1 MSHPSTPARATHLRR
16 HPAIHLWIAVVALA
30 ASALAIAQQ
39 QSTPRAGAGAAGE
52 RPATQRI
59 TPNFKDAD
67 ITQIIEAVSMATGKN
82 FIIDPRVRA
91 QVTMLSSTPM
101 TPDQFYQA
109 FLAILQ
115 VHGFVAVPAGDV
127 IKIIPDANMRQYPA
141 DDLPNHV
148 SSTSD
153 ELVTQVL
160 AVKNV
165 GAAQLV
171 PVLRP
176 LMPQN
181 AQLSAVTGANILI
194 ISDRASNVNRM
205 MRIIARI
212 DEVGNPD
219 VDVITL
225 RSATA
230 ADTARVLNSLLAQSG
245 ETGGNMK
252 IVADDRSN
260 SILLAGDDNVRARVK
275 SLILHLD
282 TPVDTGS
289 ETQVRYLRF
298 SDAEDL
304 ATRLKEQMSG
314 TNSGSGSSAA
324 TAALLNRQPVQP
336 TPNAQGNTARVE
348 PAQAAPAGG
357 GGPATISLAGGTAT
371 IWADKANNALVITA
385 GQRSMRALN
394 AVIDKLDIRQPQVY
408 VEAIIA
414 EVTVDKTAD
423 LGVNWA
429 IDGSATSV
437 GVGGFVSPIGGT
449 SIVDLAEAALSS
461 TSSSTS
467 TGTTTTGSTSSL
479 SDATL
484 NGTTF
489 GIGRLKAAGTNF
501 ALVLRALQGDSRT
514 NILGTPS
521 VVTRNNQEAKMEVA
535 QEVPFLTGQYSTTN
549 GTGSAFQTIQR
560 EEVGTILTV
569 TPTISEGDTVLL
581 KLQVE
586 SSSLAASSQGAVDL
600 ITNKRAI
607 TTSVLIKDAGTLVLG
622 GLIEDSV
629 TNSEQSVPLL
639 GSIPFIG
646 ELFRTRNTEKTKT
659 NFLIFLQPHIL
670 RNDTQASIETD
681 AKYDYIRDQQRILN
695 KDPKIL
701 PFQPYAPADPLPSM
715 NNGRTSSG
723 ILSPDADSGP
733 KPSRK
738 PPASGSAQPGDS
750 GASGAAPMTPYTGA
764 STAPDDTTPATAAPA
779 SPTPTTDAPAGA
791 PQ

>member
-1 MSHPSTPARATHLRR
+1 MSHRPPIVRAARLRR
-16 HPAIHLWIAVVALA
+16 HFAIAIAAMALSALA
-30 ASALAIAQQ
+30 AGQQRISA
-39 QSTPRAGAGAAGE
+39 PPMPAGGHAN
-52 RPATQRI
+52 TQRI

-141 DDLPNHV
+141 NDLPHSV

-225 RSATA
+225 HSAVA

-245 ETGGNMK
+245 ETGGSLK

-260 SILLAGDDNVRARVK
+260 SILLSGDDNVRARVK
-275 SLILHLD
+275 SLVIHLD

-314 TNSGSGSSAA
+314 TSSGSSSSAM
-324 TAALLNRQPVQP
+324 AALLNRQPTSQP
-336 TPNAQGNTARVE
+336 QPNAQGNTPRPDA
-348 PAQAAPAGG
+348 AAPAASTGG
-357 GGPATISLAGGTAT
+357 GSTTLSLAGGTAT

-385 GQRSMRALN
+385 GQRSMKALN

-429 IDGSATSV
+429 IDGTSASV
-437 GVGGFVSPIGGT
+437 GVGGFVSPVGGS
-449 SIVDLAEAALSS
+449 SIVDLVQGALGASAAASS
-461 TSSSTS
+461 TT
-467 TGTTTTGSTSSL
+467 TGTTAATGASGL

-484 NGTTF
+484 NGTTL
-489 GIGRLKAAGTNF
+489 GIGRLKASGVNF
-501 ALVLRALQGDSRT
+501 AMMLRALQGDSRT

-586 SSSLAASSQGAVDL
+586 SSSLAASSAGAVDL

-607 TTSVLIKDAGTLVLG
+607 TTSVLIKDSGTLVLG
-622 GLIEDSV
+622 GLIQDSV

-639 GSIPFIG
+639 GAIPFLG

-670 RNDTQASIETD
+670 RNDAQASVETD
-681 AKYDYIRDQQRILN
+681 AKYDYIREQQRILN
-695 KDPKIL
+695 KDPRAL
-701 PFQPYAPADPLPSM
+701 PLQPYAPSDPLPSM
-715 NNGRTSSG
+715 ENGRVKSG
-723 ILSPDADSGP
+723 ILSPDIEQINHS
-733 KPSRK
+733 KS
-738 PPASGSAQPGDS
+738 SGSSDASTS
-750 GASGAAPMTPYTGA
+750 GATGPTGPTGAMPEPTNPYTGA
-764 STAPDDTTPATAAPA
+764 QTAPDAP
-779 SPTPTTDAPAGA
+779 DAPANDGGA
-791 PQ
+791 PR

>member
-1 MSHPSTPARATHLRR
+1 M
-16 HPAIHLWIAVVALA
+16 
-30 ASALAIAQQ
+30 
-39 QSTPRAGAGAAGE
+39 AAGE
-52 RPATQRI
+52 HANTQRI

-141 DDLPNHV
+141 NDLPHSV

-245 ETGGNMK
+245 ETGGNLK

-260 SILLAGDDNVRARVK
+260 SILLSGDDSVRLRVK
-275 SLILHLD
+275 ALVAHLD

-314 TNSGSGSSAA
+314 TSSGSSSSAM
-324 TAALLNRQPVQP
+324 AALLNRQPTQP
-336 TPNAQGNTARVE
+336 QPNAQGNTA
-348 PAQAAPAGG
+348 AAGG
-357 GGPATISLAGGTAT
+357 GRAGRSHRRIRPRCRSPA
-371 IWADKANNALVITA
+371 
-385 GQRSMRALN
+385 
-394 AVIDKLDIRQPQVY
+394 
-408 VEAIIA
+408 
-414 EVTVDKTAD
+414 
-423 LGVNWA
+423 
-429 IDGSATSV
+429 
-437 GVGGFVSPIGGT
+437 
-449 SIVDLAEAALSS
+449 
-461 TSSSTS
+461 
-467 TGTTTTGSTSSL
+467 
-479 SDATL
+479 
-484 NGTTF
+484 
-489 GIGRLKAAGTNF
+489 
-501 ALVLRALQGDSRT
+501 
-514 NILGTPS
+514 
-521 VVTRNNQEAKMEVA
+521 
-535 QEVPFLTGQYSTTN
+535 
-549 GTGSAFQTIQR
+549 
-560 EEVGTILTV
+560 
-569 TPTISEGDTVLL
+569 
-581 KLQVE
+581 
-586 SSSLAASSQGAVDL
+586 
-600 ITNKRAI
+600 
-607 TTSVLIKDAGTLVLG
+607 
-622 GLIEDSV
+622 
-629 TNSEQSVPLL
+629 
-639 GSIPFIG
+639 
-646 ELFRTRNTEKTKT
+646 
-659 NFLIFLQPHIL
+659 
-670 RNDTQASIETD
+670 
-681 AKYDYIRDQQRILN
+681 
-695 KDPKIL
+695 
-701 PFQPYAPADPLPSM
+701 APPP
-715 NNGRTSSG
+715 
-723 ILSPDADSGP
+723 SGP
-733 KPSRK
+733 TRPTMRWSS
-738 PPASGSAQPGDS
+738 PPAS
-750 GASGAAPMTPYTGA
+750 AA
-764 STAPDDTTPATAAPA
+764 
-779 SPTPTTDAPAGA
+779 
-791 PQ
+791 

>member
-1 MSHPSTPARATHLRR
+1 MSHRPPIIRAPRR
-16 HPAIHLWIAVVALA
+16 RRQLAIALA
-30 ASALAIAQQ
+30 ALAVCALAAAQQ
-39 QSTPRAGAGAAGE
+39 QSSQRVRASGE
-52 RPATQRI
+52 QAATQRI

-115 VHGFVAVPAGDV
+115 VHGFIAVPAGNI
-127 IKIIPDANMRQYPA
+127 IKIVPDANMRQYPA
-141 DDLPNHV
+141 DDLPSHV

-219 VDVITL
+219 IDVIPL

-245 ETGGNMK
+245 ETGGSFK

-260 SILLAGDDNVRARVK
+260 SILLSGDDSVRMRVK
-275 SLILHLD
+275 ALVTHLD

-314 TNSGSGSSAA
+314 TSSGNSSSTAA
-324 TAALLNRQPVQP
+324 LNALLNRQPTGQP
-336 TPNAQGNTARVE
+336 QPNAQGNTPRPDANS
-348 PAQAAPAGG
+348 APAAGATGG
-357 GGPATISLAGGTAT
+357 SATISLAGGTAT

-385 GQRSMRALN
+385 GQRSMKALN

-414 EVTVDKTAD
+414 EVTVDKTSD

-429 IDGSATSV
+429 IDGTNASV
-437 GVGGFVSPIGGT
+437 GVGGFVSPVGGS
-449 SIVDLAEAALSS
+449 SIVDLVTAALSS
-461 TSSSTS
+461 TSSASSTS
-467 TGTTTTGSTSSL
+467 TTTTTTGASTGGLNDS
-479 SDATL
+479 TL
-484 NGTTF
+484 NGTTL
-489 GIGRLKAAGTNF
+489 GIGRLKAAGVNF
-501 ALVLRALQGDSRT
+501 ALMLRALQADSRT

-586 SSSLAASSQGAVDL
+586 SSSLAASSEGAVDL
-600 ITNKRAI
+600 VTNKRAI
-607 TTSVLIKDAGTLVLG
+607 TTSVLIKDTGTLVLG
-622 GLIEDSV
+622 GLIQDSV
-629 TNSEQSVPLL
+629 TNSENSVPLL
-639 GSIPFIG
+639 GSIPFLG

-670 RNDTQASIETD
+670 RTDAQASLETD
-681 AKYDYIRDQQRILN
+681 AKYEYIRDQQRILN
-695 KDPKIL
+695 KDSRVL
-701 PFQPYAPADPLPSM
+701 PLQPYAPAEPLPSM
-715 NNGRTSSG
+715 ENGHTSSG
-723 ILSPDADSGP
+723 ILSPDTEPEHKRSP
-733 KPSRK
+733 Q
-738 PPASGSAQPGDS
+738 PA
-750 GASGAAPMTPYTGA
+750 
-764 STAPDDTTPATAAPA
+764 TAPSPDTTPVTPYSGPGTAPVNTAPA
-779 SPTPTTDAPAGA
+779 NGA

>member
-1 MSHPSTPARATHLRR
+1 MSHRSTIVRAPRR
-16 HPAIHLWIAVVALA
+16 RRQLAIALATLAVCALA
-30 ASALAIAQQ
+30 AAQQ
-39 QSTPRAGAGAAGE
+39 QSSQRVTASGE
-52 RPATQRI
+52 QAATQRI

-115 VHGFVAVPAGDV
+115 VHGFIAVPAGNV
-127 IKIIPDANMRQYPA
+127 IKIVPDANMRQYPA

-219 VDVITL
+219 IDVIPL

-245 ETGGNMK
+245 ETGGSLK

-260 SILLAGDDNVRARVK
+260 SILLSGDDNVRMRVK
-275 SLILHLD
+275 ALVTHLD

-314 TNSGSGSSAA
+314 TSGGSSSSSTAA
-324 TAALLNRQPVQP
+324 LNALLNRQPTSQP
-336 TPNAQGNTARVE
+336 QPNAQGNT
-348 PAQAAPAGG
+348 PSPGSPTAQAGAATGA
-357 GGPATISLAGGTAT
+357 ATISLAGGTAT

-385 GQRSMRALN
+385 GQRSMKALN

-414 EVTVDKTAD
+414 EVTVDKTSD

-429 IDGSATSV
+429 IESPNSSV
-437 GVGGFVSPIGGT
+437 PVGGFVSPVAGS
-449 SIVDLAEAALSS
+449 SIVDLVEGYLSSS
-461 TSSSTS
+461 TSSSS
-467 TGTTTTGSTSSL
+467 TSTSSSSTSGL
-479 SDATL
+479 NDTTL
-484 NGTTF
+484 NGTTL
-489 GIGRLKAAGTNF
+489 GIGRLKAAGVNF
-501 ALVLRALQGDSRT
+501 ALMLRALQADSRT

-549 GTGSAFQTIQR
+549 GTGSAFQTIER

-586 SSSLAASSQGAVDL
+586 SSSLAASAQGAVDL
-600 ITNKRAI
+600 ITNKRQI
-607 TTSVLIKDAGTLVLG
+607 TTSVLIKDTGTLVLG
-622 GLIEDSV
+622 GLIQDSV
-629 TNSEQSVPLL
+629 TNTENSVPLL

-670 RNDTQASIETD
+670 RNDAQAAVETD

-695 KDPKIL
+695 KDPRVL
-701 PFQPYAPADPLPSM
+701 PLQPYAPSDPLPSM
-715 NNGRTSSG
+715 ENGRTSSG
-723 ILSPDADSGP
+723 ILSPDTEPDHKRSQQPAP
-733 KPSRK
+733 APAPAPAPS
-738 PPASGSAQPGDS
+738 P
-750 GASGAAPMTPYTGA
+750 
-764 STAPDDTTPATAAPA
+764 DTTPVTPYSGPGTAP
-779 SPTPTTDAPAGA
+779 

>member
-1 MSHPSTPARATHLRR
+1 MSHRSSIVSTLSRR
-16 HPAIHLWIAVVALA
+16 RRIALALLIAVSAWALA
-30 ASALAIAQQ
+30 EQPVA
-39 QSTPRAGAGAAGE
+39 
-52 RPATQRI
+52 QRI

-115 VHGFVAVPAGDV
+115 VHGFIAVPAGNV
-127 IKIIPDANMRQYPA
+127 IKIVPDANMRQYPA

-219 VDVITL
+219 IDVIPL

-245 ETGGNMK
+245 ETGGSLK

-260 SILLAGDDNVRARVK
+260 SILLSGDDNVRMRVK
-275 SLILHLD
+275 ALVTHLD

-314 TNSGSGSSAA
+314 TSGGSSSSTAA
-324 TAALLNRQPVQP
+324 LNALLNRQPTSQP
-336 TPNAQGNTARVE
+336 QPNAQGNTPPPGSPA
-348 PAQAAPAGG
+348 AQAGTPTGS
-357 GGPATISLAGGTAT
+357 ATISLAGGTAT

-385 GQRSMRALN
+385 GQRSMKALN

-429 IDGSATSV
+429 IESPNSSV
-437 GVGGFVSPIGGT
+437 PVGGFVSPVAGS
-449 SIVDLAEAALSS
+449 SIVDLVEGYLSSS
-461 TSSSTS
+461 TSSSSTTTS
-467 TGTTTTGSTSSL
+467 TTTTATSSGL
-479 SDATL
+479 NDTTL
-484 NGTTF
+484 NGTTL
-489 GIGRLKAAGTNF
+489 GIGRLKASGINF
-501 ALVLRALQGDSRT
+501 AMMLRALQGDSRT

-521 VVTRNNQEAKMEVA
+521 VVTRDNQEAKMEVA

-569 TPTISEGDTVLL
+569 TPTINEGDTVLL

-600 ITNKRAI
+600 ITNKREI
-607 TTSVLIKDAGTLVLG
+607 TTSVLIKDGATLVLG
-622 GLIEDSV
+622 GLIQDSV

-639 GSIPFIG
+639 GAIPVIG

-670 RNDTQASIETD
+670 RNDAQAAVETD
-681 AKYDYIRDQQRILN
+681 AKYDYVRDQQRILN
-695 KDPKIL
+695 KDPRVL
-701 PFQPYAPADPLPSM
+701 PLQPYAPADPLPSM
-715 NNGRTSSG
+715 ENGRTSSG
-723 ILSPDADSGP
+723 ILSPDETSTDLQRQQKQSNTGATTSGT
-733 KPSRK
+733 S
-738 PPASGSAQPGDS
+738 SATPVQP
-750 GASGAAPMTPYTGA
+750 TPFTGA
-764 STAPDDTTPATAAPA
+764 STSPDSGAP
-779 SPTPTTDAPAGA
+779 PAGA
-791 PQ
+791 PPPPPAGNGAAPL

>member
-1 MSHPSTPARATHLRR
+1 MSDRSSIVSTLSRR
-16 HPAIHLWIAVVALA
+16 RRIALALALIAVSAWALA
-30 ASALAIAQQ
+30 EQPVA
-39 QSTPRAGAGAAGE
+39 
-52 RPATQRI
+52 QRI

-127 IKIIPDANMRQYPA
+127 IKIIPDANMRQYPSN
-141 DDLPNHV
+141 DLPRSV

-194 ISDRASNVNRM
+194 MSDRASNVNRM

-225 RSATA
+225 HNAVA
-230 ADTARVLNSLLAQSG
+230 ADTARVLTSLLAQTG
-245 ETGGNMK
+245 ETGGAVK

-260 SILLAGDDNVRARVK
+260 SILLSGDDNVRTRVRA
-275 SLILHLD
+275 LVLHLD

-314 TNSGSGSSAA
+314 TSSGGSS
-324 TAALLNRQPVQP
+324 TAMQALLNRQPNNQP
-336 TPNAQGNTARVE
+336 QPNAQGNTPRPE
-348 PAQAAPAGG
+348 AGG
-357 GGPATISLAGGTAT
+357 QPAAAAGGSTTLSLAGGTAT

-385 GQRSMRALN
+385 GQRSMKALN
-394 AVIDKLDIRQPQVY
+394 AVIDKLDIRRPQVY

-414 EVTVDKTAD
+414 AVSVDKTAD

-429 IDGSATSV
+429 LDGSANSV
-437 GVGGFVSPIGGT
+437 GLGGFVSPVAGS
-449 SIVDLAEAALSS
+449 SIVDLVEGALGSS
-461 TSSSTS
+461 TSASTT
-467 TGTTTTGSTSSL
+467 TGTTATTATGSGL
-479 SDATL
+479 SDTTL
-484 NGTTF
+484 NGATI
-489 GIGRLKAAGTNF
+489 GIGRLKATGINF
-501 ALVLRALQGDSRT
+501 AMMLRALQADSRT

-521 VVTRNNQEAKMEVA
+521 VVTRDNQEAKMEVA

-569 TPTISEGDTVLL
+569 TPTINEGDTVLL

-600 ITNKRAI
+600 ITNKNEI
-607 TTSVLIKDAGTLVLG
+607 TTSVLIKDGGTLVLG
-622 GLIEDSV
+622 GLIQDSV
-629 TNSEQSVPLL
+629 TNSEESVPIL
-639 GSIPFIG
+639 GSIPIIG

-670 RNDTQASIETD
+670 RDDTQAAVLTD

-695 KDPKIL
+695 KDSRKI
-701 PFQPYAPADPLPSM
+701 PMQPYAPADPLPPM
-715 NNGRTSSG
+715 ENGRTNG
-723 ILSPDADSGP
+723 GALSPDETSTDLQHQQKQSTSG
-733 KPSRK
+733 
-738 PPASGSAQPGDS
+738 ATTS
-750 GASGAAPMTPYTGA
+750 GASAPAPVQPTPYTGA
-764 STAPDDTTPATAAPA
+764 STSPDSSAPPA
-779 SPTPTTDAPAGA
+779 SSAP
-791 PQ
+791 P

>member
-1 MSHPSTPARATHLRR
+1 MSDRSPIVRAPRPRR
-16 HPAIHLWIAVVALA
+16 HLAIALA
-30 ASALAIAQQ
+30 ALAVSALALGQQ
-39 QSTPRAGAGAAGE
+39 PGPQRAPASDEQAG
-52 RPATQRI
+52 TQRI

-82 FIIDPRVRA
+82 FIIDPRVHA

-115 VHGFVAVPAGDV
+115 VHGFIAVPAGNV
-127 IKIIPDANMRQYPA
+127 TKIIPDANMRQYPA
-141 DDLPNHV
+141 NDLPHSV
-148 SSTSD
+148 SSSSD

-160 AVKNV
+160 SVKNV

-225 RSATA
+225 HSATA
-230 ADTARVLNSLLAQSG
+230 ADTVRVLNSLLAQSG
-245 ETGGNMK
+245 EAGGSLK

-260 SILLAGDDNVRARVK
+260 SILLSGDDNVRMRVK
-275 SLILHLD
+275 ALVAHLD

-289 ETQVRYLRF
+289 ETQVRYLRY

-314 TNSGSGSSAA
+314 TSSGGTTSAM
-324 TAALLNRQPVQP
+324 AALLNRTPTPQQPQ
-336 TPNAQGNTARVE
+336 PNAQGNTPVPGTA
-348 PAQAAPAGG
+348 PSSAAGA
-357 GGPATISLAGGTAT
+357 GGPATLSLAGGNAT

-394 AVIDKLDIRQPQVY
+394 AVIDKLDIRRPQVY

-429 IDGSATSV
+429 IDGSNANV
-437 GVGGFVSPIGGT
+437 GVGGFVTPVGGT
-449 SIVDLAEAALSS
+449 SIVDLVTAALGATSS
-461 TSSSTS
+461 TT
-467 TGTTTTGSTSSL
+467 TGTTTGVTPTGTGLST
-479 SDATL
+479 ATL
-484 NGTTF
+484 SGTTV
-489 GIGRLKAAGTNF
+489 GIGRLKASGVNF
-501 ALVLRALQGDSRT
+501 AVMLRALQGDSRT

-521 VVTRNNQEAKMEVA
+521 VVTRDNQEAKMEVA

-569 TPTISEGDTVLL
+569 TPTINEGDTVLL

-607 TTSVLIKDAGTLVLG
+607 TTSVLIKDGGTLVLG
-622 GLIEDSV
+622 GLIQDSV
-629 TNSEQSVPLL
+629 TNGEQSVPLL
-639 GSIPFIG
+639 GSIPLIG
-646 ELFRTRNTEKTKT
+646 ELFRARNTEKTKT

-670 RNDTQASIETD
+670 RDDTQAGVETD
-681 AKYDYIRDQQRILN
+681 AKYDYIRDQQRILGH
-695 KDPKIL
+695 DPRAL
-701 PFQPYAPADPLPSM
+701 PLQPYQPADPLPSIES
-715 NNGRTSSG
+715 GRTKGG
-723 ILSPDADSGP
+723 ILSPDVSDADRTRLKKQHGN
-733 KPSRK
+733 K
-738 PPASGSAQPGDS
+738 AAGSPDS
-750 GASGAAPMTPYTGA
+750 GAGSTPTPYGGASVSPDDTAPAPSGAAPP
-764 STAPDDTTPATAAPA
+764 
-779 SPTPTTDAPAGA
+779 
-791 PQ
+791 

>member
-1 MSHPSTPARATHLRR
+1 MSHRPTIVRAARLRR
-16 HPAIHLWIAVVALA
+16 HIAIALA
-30 ASALAIAQQ
+30 ALSLSALALGQQ
-39 QSTPRAGAGAAGE
+39 QNQPRVVNGSNQ
-52 RPATQRI
+52 PAVQRI

-115 VHGFVAVPAGDV
+115 VHGFVAVPAGNV
-127 IKIIPDANMRQYPA
+127 IKIVPDANMRQYPA
-141 DDLPNHV
+141 NDLPRSV

-225 RSATA
+225 HSATA

-245 ETGGNMK
+245 DTGGSLK

-260 SILLAGDDNVRARVK
+260 SILLSGDDNVRTRVK
-275 SLILHLD
+275 ALVMHLD

-314 TNSGSGSSAA
+314 TSSSGSSSSSAM
-324 TAALLNRQPVQP
+324 AALLNRQPAPAQP
-336 TPNAQGNTARVE
+336 VPNAQGNTA
-348 PAQAAPAGG
+348 PAAAAPAGPSG
-357 GGPATISLAGGTAT
+357 GSTTLSLAGGTAT

-385 GQRSMRALN
+385 GQRSMKALN

-429 IDGSATSV
+429 IDGSNSSV
-437 GVGGFVSPIGGT
+437 GVGGFVSPVGGS
-449 SIVDLAEAALSS
+449 SIVDLVTAALSA
-461 TSSSTS
+461 SSSSSAATGTATGTS
-467 TGTTTTGSTSSL
+467 TGGL
-479 SDATL
+479 SNATL
-484 NGTTF
+484 NGTTV
-489 GIGRLKAAGTNF
+489 GIGRLKASGVNF
-501 ALVLRALQGDSRT
+501 ALMLRALQGDSRT

-586 SSSLAASSQGAVDL
+586 SSSLAASAQGAVDL

-622 GLIEDSV
+622 GLIQDSV

-639 GSIPFIG
+639 GAIPFIG

-670 RNDTQASIETD
+670 RNDTQASVETD

-695 KDPKIL
+695 KDPRAL
-701 PFQPYAPADPLPSM
+701 PLQPYAPSDPLPAM
-715 NNGRTSSG
+715 ENGRTQSG
-723 ILSPDADSGP
+723 ILSPDADSG
-733 KPSRK
+733 RK
-738 PPASGSAQPGDS
+738 RSKKAVNTD
-750 GASGAAPMTPYTGA
+750 AAPTSDPDQAPATPYSG
-764 STAPDDTTPATAAPA
+764 ATAAPD
-779 SPTPTTDAPAGA
+779 DAPAPAGVA

>member
-1 MSHPSTPARATHLRR
+1 MSDRSSIVRAPRPRR
-16 HPAIHLWIAVVALA
+16 RLALA
-30 ASALAIAQQ
+30 LATLTVSALAVGQQPHPPRIA
-39 QSTPRAGAGAAGE
+39 AADE
-52 RPATQRI
+52 QANAQRI

-82 FIIDPRVRA
+82 FIIDPRVHA

-115 VHGFVAVPAGDV
+115 VHGFVAVPAGNV
-127 IKIIPDANMRQYPA
+127 VKIIPDANMRQYPA
-141 DDLPNHV
+141 NDLPHSI

-176 LMPQN
+176 LMPQT

-205 MRIIARI
+205 IRIIARI

-245 ETGGNMK
+245 ESGGSLK

-260 SILLAGDDNVRARVK
+260 SILLSGDDNVRMRVK
-275 SLILHLD
+275 ALVAHLD

-314 TNSGSGSSAA
+314 TSSGGSNAA
-324 TAALLNRQPVQP
+324 MAALLNRSSAPQQPQ
-336 TPNAQGNTARVE
+336 PNAQGNTPPY
-348 PAQAAPAGG
+348 PAATPTSATGGAAGG
-357 GGPATISLAGGTAT
+357 AATISLAGGNAT

-385 GQRSMRALN
+385 GQRSLKALN
-394 AVIDKLDIRQPQVY
+394 AVIDKLDIRRPQVY
-408 VEAIIA
+408 VQAIIA

-429 IDGSATSV
+429 IDGTNASV
-437 GVGGFVSPIGGT
+437 GVGGFISPVGGT
-449 SIVDLAEAALSS
+449 SIVDLVTAALSAKAG
-461 TSSSTS
+461 TSSGGSTATGS
-467 TGTTTTGSTSSL
+467 GVSSAALTGTTV
-479 SDATL
+479 
-484 NGTTF
+484 
-489 GIGRLKAAGTNF
+489 GIGRLKATGVNF
-501 ALVLRALQGDSRT
+501 AVMLRALQGDSRT

-521 VVTRNNQEAKMEVA
+521 VVTRDNQEAKMEVA

-569 TPTISEGDTVLL
+569 TPTINEGDTVLL

-586 SSSLAASSQGAVDL
+586 SSSLAASAQGAVDL

-607 TTSVLIKDAGTLVLG
+607 TTSVLIQ
-622 GLIEDSV
+622 DSV
-629 TNSEQSVPLL
+629 TNGEQSVPLL
-639 GSIPFIG
+639 GNIPLIG
-646 ELFRTRNTEKTKT
+646 ELFRTRNTQKTKT

-670 RNDTQASIETD
+670 RNDMQAGVETD
-681 AKYDYIRDQQRILN
+681 AKYDYMRDQQRIMSH
-695 KDPKIL
+695 DPRPL
-701 PFQPYAPADPLPSM
+701 PLQPYQPTDPLPSIES
-715 NNGRTSSG
+715 GRTNGG
-723 ILSPDADSGP
+723 ILSPDETDADRKHMKRHSGNGARASP
-733 KPSRK
+733 DSDAAPV
-738 PPASGSAQPGDS
+738 PATPYGGASASPDDAS
-750 GASGAAPMTPYTGA
+750 TLPSGAAPP
-764 STAPDDTTPATAAPA
+764 
-779 SPTPTTDAPAGA
+779 
-791 PQ
+791 

>member
-1 MSHPSTPARATHLRR
+1 MPHSPPIVRAVRLRR
-16 HPAIHLWIAVVALA
+16 HLAVAIAALALSALA
-30 ASALAIAQQ
+30 AAQQ
-39 QSTPRAGAGAAGE
+39 QASP
-52 RPATQRI
+52 PANPGGVHPNTQRI

-141 DDLPNHV
+141 NDLPHSV

-225 RSATA
+225 RNAVA
-230 ADTARVLNSLLAQSG
+230 ADTARVLNSLLAQTG
-245 ETGGNMK
+245 ETGGSVK

-260 SILLAGDDNVRARVK
+260 SILLSGDDNVRTRVK
-275 SLILHLD
+275 ALVLHLD

-314 TNSGSGSSAA
+314 TSSGGSS
-324 TAALLNRQPVQP
+324 TAMQALLNRQPNNQP
-336 TPNAQGNTARVE
+336 QPNAQGNTSRPEGAG
-348 PAQAAPAGG
+348 QAAAAAGG
-357 GGPATISLAGGTAT
+357 STTLSLAGGTAT

-385 GQRSMRALN
+385 GQRSMKALN
-394 AVIDKLDIRQPQVY
+394 AVIDKLDIRRPQVY

-414 EVTVDKTAD
+414 AVSVDKTAD

-429 IDGSATSV
+429 LDGSANSV
-437 GVGGFVSPIGGT
+437 GLGGFVSPVAGS
-449 SIVDLAEAALSS
+449 SIVDLVEGALGSS
-461 TSSSTS
+461 TSASTT
-467 TGTTTTGSTSSL
+467 TGTTATTATGSGL
-479 SDATL
+479 SDTTL
-484 NGTTF
+484 NGATI
-489 GIGRLKAAGTNF
+489 GIGRLKATGINF
-501 ALVLRALQGDSRT
+501 AMMLRALQADSRT

-521 VVTRNNQEAKMEVA
+521 VVTRDNQEAKMEVA

-569 TPTISEGDTVLL
+569 TPTINEGDTVLL

-600 ITNKRAI
+600 ITNKNEI
-607 TTSVLIKDAGTLVLG
+607 TTSVLIKDGGTLVLG
-622 GLIEDSV
+622 GLIQDSV
-629 TNSEQSVPLL
+629 TNSEESVPLL
-639 GSIPFIG
+639 GSIPIIG

-670 RNDTQASIETD
+670 RDDTQAAVLTD
-681 AKYDYIRDQQRILN
+681 AKYDYIRDQQRTLN
-695 KDPKIL
+695 KDSRAIPL
-701 PFQPYAPADPLPSM
+701 QPYAPADPLPPM
-715 NNGRTSSG
+715 VNGRTNG
-723 ILSPDADSGP
+723 GALSPDETSTDLQHQQKQSNTAAT
-733 KPSRK
+733 
-738 PPASGSAQPGDS
+738 ASGSG
-750 GASGAAPMTPYTGA
+750 GAAPVQPTPYTGA
-764 STAPDDTTPATAAPA
+764 SASASPDSSAPPAGSPPPAGNGAAP
-779 SPTPTTDAPAGA
+779 P
-791 PQ
+791 

>member
-1 MSHPSTPARATHLRR
+1 MTHRAPIARAPRSR
-16 HPAIHLWIAVVALA
+16 HP
-30 ASALAIAQQ
+30 LAIAL
-39 QSTPRAGAGAAGE
+39 AFAVLALGAFAVGE
-52 RPATQRI
+52 QPTTQRI

-115 VHGFVAVPAGDV
+115 VHGFIAVPSGNV
-127 IKIIPDANMRQYPA
+127 IKIIPDANMRQYPSN
-141 DDLPNHV
+141 DLPNHV
-148 SSTSD
+148 SSSSD

-230 ADTARVLNSLLAQSG
+230 ADTAKVLNSLLAQTG
-245 ETGGNMK
+245 ESAGNLK

-260 SILLAGDDNVRARVK
+260 SILLSGDDNVRLRVRA
-275 SLILHLD
+275 LVTHLD

-314 TNSGSGSSAA
+314 SSGSGGSSSGAM
-324 TAALLNRQPVQP
+324 AALINRQPTAQP
-336 TPNAQGNTARVE
+336 QPNAQGNTPRPDAN
-348 PAQAAPAGG
+348 AAAAGG
-357 GGPATISLAGGTAT
+357 GAATISLAGGTAT

-429 IDGSATSV
+429 IDGTNASV
-437 GVGGFVSPIGGT
+437 GVGGFVSPVGGS
-449 SIVDLAEAALSS
+449 SIVDLVTAALGTSS
-461 TSSSTS
+461 ATSSSGITS
-467 TGTTTTGSTSSL
+467 GATTGSGLNDT
-479 SDATL
+479 TL
-484 NGTTF
+484 AGTTL
-489 GIGRLKAAGTNF
+489 GIGRLKASGVNF
-501 ALVLRALQGDSRT
+501 AAMLRALQADSRT

-600 ITNKRAI
+600 ITNKRQI
-607 TTSVLIKDAGTLVLG
+607 TTSVLIKDSGTLVLG
-622 GLIEDSV
+622 GLIQDSV

-639 GSIPFIG
+639 GAIPFLG

-670 RNDTQASIETD
+670 RNDAQASVETD
-681 AKYDYIRDQQRILN
+681 AKYDYIREQQRILN
-695 KDPKIL
+695 KDPRAL
-701 PFQPYAPADPLPSM
+701 PLQPYAPADPLPSM
-715 NNGRTSSG
+715 ENGRTKGG
-723 ILSPDADSGP
+723 ILSPDIDESDRKRA
-733 KPSRK
+733 KQPSDAA
-738 PPASGSAQPGDS
+738 PPSDS
-750 GASGAAPMTPYTGA
+750 GAFVTPPAPFDAAIP
-764 STAPDDTTPATAAPA
+764 SPDAAPA
-779 SPTPTTDAPAGA
+779 PAAASSSGG
-791 PQ
+791 PR

>member
-1 MSHPSTPARATHLRR
+1 MPHRPTIVRAPRR
-16 HPAIHLWIAVVALA
+16 RRQLAIALA
-30 ASALAIAQQ
+30 ALALSALAVGEQ
-39 QSTPRAGAGAAGE
+39 QSPQRVIGAGDHAS
-52 RPATQRI
+52 TQRI

-67 ITQIIEAVSMATGKN
+67 ITQIIEAVSMSTGKN
-82 FIIDPRVRA
+82 FIVDPRVRA

-115 VHGFVAVPAGDV
+115 VHGFVAVPAGNIV
-127 IKIIPDANMRQYPA
+127 KIIPDANMRQYPA
-141 DDLPNHV
+141 NDLPNSV
-148 SSTSD
+148 SSSSD

-194 ISDRASNVNRM
+194 LSDRASNVNRM

-225 RSATA
+225 HSATA

-245 ETGGNMK
+245 ETGGSLK

-260 SILLAGDDNVRARVK
+260 SILLSGDDNIRRRVK
-275 SLILHLD
+275 SLVTHLD

-314 TNSGSGSSAA
+314 TSSSSSSSSAA
-324 TAALLNRQPVQP
+324 MAALLNRQPTQP
-336 TPNAQGNTARVE
+336 QPNAQGNT
-348 PAQAAPAGG
+348 PPAAPGGTAQSAAPGG
-357 GGPATISLAGGTAT
+357 GSATISLAGGTAT

-429 IDGSATSV
+429 IDGTNSSV
-437 GVGGFVSPIGGT
+437 GVGGFVSPVGGS
-449 SIVDLAEAALSS
+449 SIVDLVTAALGA
-461 TSSSTS
+461 SSSAS
-467 TGTTTTGSTSSL
+467 SSATGTTATSTTSL

-484 NGTTF
+484 NGTTV
-489 GIGRLKAAGTNF
+489 GIGRLKASGVNF
-501 ALVLRALQGDSRT
+501 ALMLRALQGDSRT

-607 TTSVLIKDAGTLVLG
+607 TTSVLIKDSGTLVLG
-622 GLIEDSV
+622 GLIQDSV
-629 TNSEQSVPLL
+629 TNGEQSVPLL
-639 GSIPFIG
+639 SRIPFIG

-670 RNDTQASIETD
+670 RTDAQASVETD

-695 KDPKIL
+695 KDPRAL
-701 PFQPYAPADPLPSM
+701 PLQPYAPADPLPSM
-715 NNGRTSSG
+715 ENGRTSSG
-723 ILSPDADSGP
+723 ILSPDADSGRKAP
-733 KPSRK
+733 RK
-738 PPASGSAQPGDS
+738 PDISGAASAGDNGATPVVTPYGGTASAPDNVTPAPAPASG
-750 GASGAAPMTPYTGA
+750 APP
-764 STAPDDTTPATAAPA
+764 
-779 SPTPTTDAPAGA
+779 
-791 PQ
+791 